1 MNWQKLASVE
11 AVAFNLT
18 MMAHGVKAYI
28 NITTPQSAASSIKIF
43 PEALII
49 YTIDIE
55 VGQSFSKVF
64 SLEDEV
70 KAAIA
75 KARLRSGFSLEN
87 LSIRFDNNPLP
98 TLEVD
103 TPPGWRLESKKMA
116 TVPFT
121 SLIGTTYSVIGRE
134 WFDFDLTK
142 QHQTLIAAMSGHGKS
157 VLLSTIALGLSK
169 STMPLNLSFHV
180 IDFKNDDLLF
190 LRDMNH
196 TIQYAYDEEGAE
208 EIIQFLSREKEKRKN
223 EKWTKRRLL
232 LIDELAE
239 LPKKFDEPVAS
250 LMKMGRSMGINVVA
264 ATQHPTAKQIGEQIA
279 RSFTHRFVGRVE
291 SSNAARWATGIEA
304 SGAELLKKPGS
315 FLYCFGGDATR
326 LQVLS
331 AKR

>member
-28 NITTPQSAASSIKIF
+28 DISTPQSASSAIKIF

-49 YTIDIE
+49 YTIDIQ
-55 VGQSFSKVF
+55 VGQAFSKVF
-64 SLEDEV
+64 SLESEV

-75 KARLRSGFSLEN
+75 KARLRTGFPLDN

-103 TPPGWRLESKKMA
+103 TPPGYRIVSNKMA
-116 TVPFT
+116 TTPFT
-121 SLIGTTYSVIGRE
+121 SLIGTSYSVIGRE
-134 WFDFDLTK
+134 WFEFNLTK
-142 QHQTLIAAMSGHGKS
+142 QHQTLVAAMSGHGKS
-157 VLLSTIALGLSK
+157 VLLSTIARGLSK

-180 IDFKNDDLLF
+180 IDFKNDDLVFTKDL
-190 LRDMNH
+190 NH
-196 TIQYAYDEEGAE
+196 TLHYAYNEAE
-208 EIIQFLSREKEKRKN
+208 ADDIIQFLTKEKEYRKDH
-223 EKWTKRRLL
+223 EWTKRRLL

-250 LMKMGRSMGINVVA
+250 LMKMGRSMGINVLA
-264 ATQHPTAKQIGEQIA
+264 ATQHPTAKQIGEQVA

-291 SSNAARWATGIEA
+291 SSNAARWATGIEG

-315 FLYCFGGDATR
+315 FLYCFGGDTTR

-331 AKR
+331 G